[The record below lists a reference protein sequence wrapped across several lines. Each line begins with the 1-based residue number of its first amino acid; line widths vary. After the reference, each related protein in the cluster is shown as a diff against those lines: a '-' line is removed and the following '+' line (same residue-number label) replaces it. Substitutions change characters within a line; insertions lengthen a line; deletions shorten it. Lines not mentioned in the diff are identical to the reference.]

1 MHWTTRYGDKS
12 RRPTHWHLDDD
23 GKECGCYSD
32 DSSDAWGGYRHRSR
46 IICGT
51 HKRRQKRADKL
62 RLRRCAVEKYNH
74 DTKSRLEELADF
86 MSGVIRK
93 YYDDLKRKIQDIEDD
108 MVPIK
113 YLREYNSSYV
123 TYKKWFNVQK
133 IRNRYYCCMNK
144 IKYHMEW
151 KNKMG
156 KGMKRKRARFIL
168 NKGWTKDDMTT
179 RDYEWIKRN
188 DGPWLKEYKKQ
199 IRMEQ
204 ILKDEADWEVKKLLS
219 M

>member
-1 MHWTTRYGDKS
+1 
-12 RRPTHWHLDDD
+12 
-23 GKECGCYSD
+23 
-32 DSSDAWGGYRHRSR
+32 
-46 IICGT
+46 
-51 HKRRQKRADKL
+51 
-62 RLRRCAVEKYNH
+62 
-74 DTKSRLEELADF
+74 
-86 MSGVIRK
+86 
-93 YYDDLKRKIQDIEDD
+93 
-108 MVPIK
+108 
-113 YLREYNSSYV
+113 
-123 TYKKWFNVQK
+123 
-133 IRNRYYCCMNK
+133 
-144 IKYHMEW
+144 MEW

-204 ILKDEADWEVKKLLS
+204 VLKDEADWEVKKLLS